1 MILDYVKGFLILFLL
16 IKVLLYFVPKRG
28 FEKYIAFFAGVV
40 LVIGLLYPILEM
52 TGQEKSVLEKLDYA
66 KWEEQL
72 LDVSAKVQE
81 LEKAGNKFVEERY
94 QTMIIEAQEE
104 EVWTEEE
111 SGVKEMEKKEDSI
124 NENSGTENIGMEN
137 IQIEDIKIEAIESDS
152 RP

>member
-72 LDVSAKVQE
+72 LDVSAKAQE
-81 LEKAGNKFVEERY
+81 LEKA
-94 QTMIIEAQEE
+94 
-104 EVWTEEE
+104 
-111 SGVKEMEKKEDSI
+111 
-124 NENSGTENIGMEN
+124 
-137 IQIEDIKIEAIESDS
+137 
-152 RP
+152 